1 MFAVLRIQQ
10 NVTFF
15 LVFLTGAALFFFTI
29 SISEMKLAFQI
40 RQVNIN
46 SLLIL
51 SVFRFSGKRKRG
63 NDTKNYNTL
72 EVLRKIENIST
83 QKMRTPQVKN

>member
-1 MFAVLRIQQ
+1 
-10 NVTFF
+10 
-15 LVFLTGAALFFFTI
+15 
-29 SISEMKLAFQI
+29 MKLAFQI